1 MMRFGV
7 VGTNWITD
15 RFLGAARL
23 IEDFQLTAVY
33 SGTGER
39 GREFAQ
45 KYGAE
50 AVFTDIGEMAE
61 SDVIDA
67 VYIASPNSLH
77 KDQAVTFMK
86 SGKHVLC
93 ENRLRPMSKKRKKW

>member
-1 MMRFGV
+1 MRFGV

-33 SGTGER
+33 SRTGER

-50 AVFTDIGEMAE
+50 AVLPISEKWLRAMLLMR
-61 SDVIDA
+61 
-67 VYIASPNSLH
+67 YISQVPTLYIKIRQLH
-77 KDQAVTFMK
+77 
-86 SGKHVLC
+86 S
-93 ENRLRPMSKKRKKW
+93 

>member
-1 MMRFGV
+1 MIRFGV

-15 RFLGAARL
+15 RFLDAARL

-33 SGTGER
+33 SRSGER

-45 KYGAE
+45 KYGAK

-67 VYIASPNSLH
+67 VYIASPN
-77 KDQAVTFMK
+77 
-86 SGKHVLC
+86 
-93 ENRLRPMSKKRKKW
+93 